1 MKRRIQKPLLLLLL
15 ITFTGTVLFAQNKI
29 DSNDRVNKYFSLEL
43 GPKINIG
50 TTPDTLAGTGG
61 GVMLEYGWQV
71 SGFHGKKCR
80 SYISIPLGYSW
91 SVDNKNRENS
101 FILNYG
107 IAITHELTKDTNNVP
122 FIGYGLLLNQYRFDG
137 IKGSIFGHQSRFEFG
152 INHYVSSKFVLY
164 GKLDYSYCRF
174 PSLYES
180 KSRALQQIE
189 IKFGA
194 KLSF

>member
-1 MKRRIQKPLLLLLL
+1 MTKTILKPFLLL
-15 ITFTGTVLFAQNKI
+15 ILITLTGSALWGQNKI
-29 DSNDRVNKYFSLEL
+29 DSNDRVNKYVSLDF

-50 TTPDTLAGTGG
+50 TSPDTLAGTGG
-61 GVMLEYGWQV
+61 GAMIEYGWQV
-71 SGFHGKKCR
+71 SGFHEKKCR
-80 SYISIPLGYSW
+80 SFISVPLGYSW
-91 SVDNKNRENS
+91 STDNKNHDQS

-107 IAITHELTKDTNNVP
+107 FAITHELTKDTNNIP

-152 INHYVSSKFVLY
+152 INHYVSRKFVLY

-180 KSRALQQIE
+180 KSRSLQQIE

-194 KLSF
+194 KFSF